1 MIRVARRSDVDAVVA
16 VHGAAFTGFFLTS
29 LGPRFL
35 KLLYEGYVEHESAVL
50 LVAGSDDADS
60 GDVVGFVAGTTRPEA
75 FFASLRA
82 ARGLRMTRAALPAL
96 LRRPWIVGERLWAAA
111 RYSGEKPAAIGN
123 AALLS
128 SLAVRPGAAGR
139 GIGQKLVEA
148 FCREAALKGASTVY
162 LTTDSSG
169 NDPANAFYGRCGF
182 RRVAELARPRGRI
195 MNVYLR
201 RIPTVGAA
209 LEPR

>member
-1 MIRVARRSDVDAVVA
+1 MIRRAGRSDVDAVVA
-16 VHGAAFTGFFLTS
+16 VHGAAFAGFFLTS

-35 KLLYEGYVEHESAVL
+35 KLLYEGHVEHESAVL
-50 LVAGSDDADS
+50 LVACSDGTDS
-60 GDVVGFVAGTTRPEA
+60 GEIVGFVAGTTRPEA

-82 ARGLRMTRAALPAL
+82 ARGLQMTSAALPAL
-96 LRRPWIVGERLWAAA
+96 LRRPWVVGERLWAAV
-111 RYSGEKPAAIGN
+111 RYSGEKPTAIGN

-128 SLAVRPGAAGR
+128 SLAVRPDAAGR
-139 GIGQKLVEA
+139 GTGQRLVEA
-148 FCREAALKGASTVY
+148 FCREAALQGASTVY

-182 RRVAELARPRGRI
+182 LRVAELARPRGRI

-201 RIPTVGAA
+201 QLPTSGVAV
-209 LEPR
+209 EPR